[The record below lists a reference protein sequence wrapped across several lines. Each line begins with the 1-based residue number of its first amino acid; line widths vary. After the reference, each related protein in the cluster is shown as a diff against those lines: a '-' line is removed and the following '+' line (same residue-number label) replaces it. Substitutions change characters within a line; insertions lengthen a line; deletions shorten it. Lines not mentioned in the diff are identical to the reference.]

1 MLCVGDSG
9 LLRGSIVCGE
19 QRLCSDTQLP

>member
-1 MLCVGDSG
+1 LCVGDSG

-19 QRLCSDTQLP
+19 ERLCSDTQLP